1 MKHLQL
7 ILVNVT
13 GNLTAYLAELEEQN
27 ERTQKFREKLHKTT
41 TVEDFVVRSISTHNF
56 VKENVWSNRFARIRE
71 LFQNKDLYNPIV
83 ITDLTQV
90 TNRTMLMA
98 AINHTTEKGL
108 PFKLKGYSISY
119 YRLPSSGPH
128 PAVHFWWKR
137 SINDTLDCPE
147 QLKLIHE
154 LKNESKTCYS
164 RAMKNKFWIQIL
176 KLGIAKPC
184 QANFL
189 INIYWEINQL
199 HLMIAKLIY
208 FID

>member
-1 MKHLQL
+1 
-7 ILVNVT
+7 
-13 GNLTAYLAELEEQN
+13 
-27 ERTQKFREKLHKTT
+27 
-41 TVEDFVVRSISTHNF
+41 
-56 VKENVWSNRFARIRE
+56 
-71 LFQNKDLYNPIV
+71 
-83 ITDLTQV
+83 
-90 TNRTMLMA
+90 MLMA
-98 AINHTTEKGL
+98 TINHTTEKGL

-164 RAMKNKFWIQIL
+164 RAMKNKFWIEIL
-176 KLGIAKPC
+176 KLGIVKPC

-189 INIYWEINQL
+189 IKIYWEINQL

>member
-41 TVEDFVVRSISTHNF
+41 TVEDFVVRSNSTHNS

-98 AINHTTEKGL
+98 TINHTTEKGL

-164 RAMKNKFWIQIL
+164 RAMKNKFWIEIL
-176 KLGIAKPC
+176 KLGIVKPC

-189 INIYWEINQL
+189 IKIYREINQL
-199 HLMIAKLIY
+199 HLMIPKLIY